1 MIVGA
6 ARVGLRNRNLKKAEG
21 GGVGWGISSRALQRA
36 LTPNAQ
42 LEGFVNQ
49 TEQDNREKMGSE
61 IIYHGLAGGKAFL
74 LILQASPWDLTM
86 KHGPSSFF
94 PVHCRQLVGPL
105 DRKSPN

>member
-49 TEQDNREKMGSE
+49 TEQDKQPRED
-61 IIYHGLAGGKAFL
+61 GLRNYLSWAGGGKGFPADFASISLGLDYEAWPLFFL
-74 LILQASPWDLTM
+74 PGTLQTASRST
-86 KHGPSSFF
+86 
-94 PVHCRQLVGPL
+94 R
-105 DRKSPN
+105 